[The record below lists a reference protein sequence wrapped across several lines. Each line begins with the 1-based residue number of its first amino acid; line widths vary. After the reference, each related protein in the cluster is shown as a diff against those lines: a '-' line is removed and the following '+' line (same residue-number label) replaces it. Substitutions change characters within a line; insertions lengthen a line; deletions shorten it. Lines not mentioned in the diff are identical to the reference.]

1 MAPVLWQLA
10 QRDIAMKFGAFLWQR
25 HGEDLAANARLAEQL
40 GFESVWMGEHLGF
53 PTEFRSPY
61 PYDESGKPPVRN
73 DTAIHDP
80 LIVFAYLAAVTSK
93 IKFGT
98 GVYILPLRNPFAAAK
113 AIASLDQ
120 LSNGRFLFGIGV
132 GWLKEEFEW
141 VGMDWDNR
149 ARRNNEMLKLM
160 ETLFTQEVPK
170 FEGKTVRTEGF
181 YFNPKTV
188 QQPHPP
194 YIIGGNTDAAIRRAC
209 RLGDGWYGIAK
220 RLDQAIDLVKRVRE
234 TEKGYNRA
242 KPLELTMATQWRA
255 ATVDEVRRL
264 EEAGVERVL
273 PPGLIAR
280 DSLEALRR
288 VHESL
293 VSKFQ

>member
-1 MAPVLWQLA
+1 M
-10 QRDIAMKFGAFLWQR
+10 MKFGAFLWQR
-25 HGEDLAANARLAEQL
+25 RGEDLAANARLAEQL
-40 GFESVWMGEHLGF
+40 GFESAWMGEHLGF
-53 PTEFRSPY
+53 PTQFKSAY
-61 PYDESGKPPVRN
+61 PYDESGIPPVRN
-73 DTAIHDP
+73 DAMIHDP
-80 LIVFAYLAAVTSK
+80 LIVFAYLAAVTTT

-98 GVYILPLRNPFAAAK
+98 GVYILPLRNPFAVAK

-141 VGMDWDNR
+141 VGMDWDSR

-160 ETLFTQEVPK
+160 DALFTQEVPRFK
-170 FEGKTVRTEGF
+170 GKTVATEGF

-194 YIIGGNTDAAIRRAC
+194 YIIGGNTDAAIKRAC

-220 RLDQAIDLVKRVRE
+220 QLDQALELVKRVRE
-234 TEKGYNRA
+234 IEKGHTRA
-242 KPLELTMATQWRA
+242 KPLELTIGAQWRG
-255 ATVDEVRRL
+255 TSVDDVRRL

-273 PPGLIAR
+273 PSGLVAR
-280 DSLEALRR
+280 DSLGAMHR
-288 VHESL
+288 VSENLISQF
-293 VSKFQ
+293 K